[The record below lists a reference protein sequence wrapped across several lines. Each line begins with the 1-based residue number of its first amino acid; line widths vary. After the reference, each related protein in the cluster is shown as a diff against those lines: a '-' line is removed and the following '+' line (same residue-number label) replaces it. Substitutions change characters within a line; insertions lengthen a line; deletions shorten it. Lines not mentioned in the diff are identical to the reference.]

1 MRVTRVLDT
10 VYETKVGWNPST
22 GAIKPVH
29 IANGLFRELTH
40 RYYDTEDVVA
50 FAVPG
55 KKGEAPMAARTFEA
69 MVLNCDDPRFK
80 EFAAATLKPRFERLR
95 EAVRGVLAADK
106 AVFPR
111 ADGSALT
118 LTCPQMISA
127 DEMDKRVGR
136 FMAALLRGPESNG
149 AGALARV
156 MLRQMGGGDGEDTPQ
171 DPISFLVWPLL
182 KQEPKRRLERD
193 SAKCAIFD
201 SKLLAKFAE
210 HLVAA
215 SDALAAHEEAQ
226 GNRLATL
233 QRGVQFVCLAVL
245 SHAQALAAGGRLE
258 RRTPLLLVSSAPKG
272 SRLARASE
280 LSLIRYYEGFERWLG
295 LQLGDRIRRGQPVST
310 VKDSK
315 HTRPAQPA
323 PESLHRSSVKA
334 WLKSFADEKG
344 EVPDE
349 DTLENRMALFEEALA
364 EHGRESTADV
374 LGATLASCYYD
385 EFSERGGPRRFL
397 QGIGKQVGLIFPH
410 GVGRSLDKR
419 VRPSVQ
425 TLDVLVK
432 ACTPTDR
439 AIPMDEFLLNL
450 WRRFGIV
457 VQGEIENGLSV
468 HEQLVGHG
476 IDVSPTD
483 LKENRD
489 ALIEHL
495 VDIGL
500 ARRYPDNVAYIGRY
514 NG

>member
-1 MRVTRVLDT
+1 MRITRVLDT

-40 RYYDTEDVVA
+40 RFYDTEDVVA

-80 EFAAATLKPRFERLR
+80 EFAAPTLKARFERLR

-111 ADGSALT
+111 AEGSALT
-118 LTCPQMISA
+118 LTCPQMVSA
-127 DEMDKRVGR
+127 DEMDKRVGK
-136 FMAALLRGPESNG
+136 FMAALLRGPGDSG
-149 AGALARV
+149 LGSLARV
-156 MLRQMGGGDGEDTPQ
+156 MLKQMGDAAAPQ

-193 SAKCAIFD
+193 ATKCPIFD
-201 SKLLAKFAE
+201 SRLLARFAE

-215 SDALAAHEEAQ
+215 SDALAAHEAAQ

-233 QRGVQFVCLAVL
+233 QRGVQFVCIAVL
-245 SHAQALAAGGRLE
+245 AHAQALAAGGRLD
-258 RRTPLLLVSSAPKG
+258 RRTPLLLVSSASKG

-280 LSLIRYYEGFERWLG
+280 LTLIRYYEAFEGWLG
-295 LQLGDRIRRGQPVST
+295 LQLGERIRKRQLVSL

-315 HTRPAQPA
+315 HAA
-323 PESLHRSSVKA
+323 PPLAAPTTLHRGTVRA
-334 WLKSFADEKG
+334 WLKTFADEKG
-344 EVPDE
+344 DPPDE
-349 DTLENRMALFEEALA
+349 DILENRMALFEEALA
-364 EHGRESTADV
+364 EHGRDNVADV

-385 EFSERGGPRRFL
+385 EYSGGGPRPFL

-410 GVGRSLDKR
+410 GAGRSQEKR

-439 AIPMDEFLLNL
+439 AIPMDEFLLNV

-457 VQGEIENGLSV
+457 VQGELEEGLTV
-468 HEQLVGHG
+468 HEQLVEVG

-495 VDIGL
+495 VEIGL
-500 ARRYPDNVAYIGRY
+500 ARRYPDNVAYVGRF
-514 NG
+514 NA

>member
-1 MRVTRVLDT
+1 MRITRVLDT
-10 VYETKVGWNPST
+10 VYEGKVGWNPST

-40 RYYDTEDVVA
+40 RFYDTEDVVA

-55 KKGEAPMAARTFEA
+55 KKGEPPMAARTFEA

-80 EFAAATLKPRFERLR
+80 EFASPSLAGRFERLR

-127 DEMDKRVGR
+127 DEMDKRVGK
-136 FMAALLRGPESNG
+136 FMAALLRGPD
-149 AGALARV
+149 ADAHCALARI
-156 MLRQMGGGDGEDTPQ
+156 MLKHMGDSAEPQ

-182 KQEPKRRLERD
+182 RQEPKRRLERD
-193 SAKCAIFD
+193 AARCLIYE
-201 SKLLAKFAE
+201 SKQLAAFAE
-210 HLVAA
+210 HVIAA
-215 SDALAAHEEAQ
+215 SDTLAAHEEAQ

-245 SHAQALAAGGRLE
+245 AHAQALAAGGKLE
-258 RRTPLLLVSSAPKG
+258 RRTPLLLVSSAAKG

-280 LSLIRYYEGFERWLG
+280 LSLIRYYETFEGWLG
-295 LQLGDRIRRGQPVST
+295 LQLGERIRKGQPVST

-315 HTRPAQPA
+315 HPSPAQPA
-323 PESLHRSSVKA
+323 PESVHRGSVKA
-334 WLKSFADEKG
+334 WLKTFADEKG
-344 EVPDE
+344 EPPD
-349 DTLENRMALFEEALA
+349 DDIIDNRMALFEEALA
-364 EHGRESTADV
+364 EHGRDRVPDV

-385 EFSERGGPRRFL
+385 EYSGGGPRPFL

-410 GVGRSLDKR
+410 GAGRSQEKR

-450 WRRFGIV
+450 WERFGIV
-457 VQGEIENGLSV
+457 VHGALKEDLVV
-468 HEQLVGHG
+468 HEQLVEAG

-500 ARRYPDNVAYIGRY
+500 ARRYPDNVAYVGRF
-514 NG
+514 NA

>member
-1 MRVTRVLDT
+1 MRITRVLDT

-40 RYYDTEDVVA
+40 RFYDTEDVVG

-55 KKGEAPMAARTFEA
+55 KKGEPPMAARTFEA

-80 EFAAATLKPRFERLR
+80 EFAAPTFKARFERLR
-95 EAVRGVLAADK
+95 EAARGVLAADK

-127 DEMDKRVGR
+127 DEMDKRVGK
-136 FMAALLRGPESNG
+136 FMAALLRGPDAG
-149 AGALARV
+149 GVGALARV
-156 MLRQMGGGDGEDTPQ
+156 MLEQMGDADGEAAPQ

-193 SAKCAIFD
+193 SAKCPIFD
-201 SKLLAKFAE
+201 SRPLAKFAE

-245 SHAQALAAGGRLE
+245 AHAQALAAAGRLD
-258 RRTPLLLVSSAPKG
+258 RRTPLLLASSAPKG

-280 LSLIRYYEGFERWLG
+280 MSLIRYYEAFEGWLG
-295 LQLGDRIRRGQPVST
+295 LQLGERIRKGQPVSM
-310 VKDSK
+310 VKDTK
-315 HTRPAQPA
+315 HPTPAQAA
-323 PESLHRSSVKA
+323 PGSLHRGSVKA
-334 WLKSFADEKG
+334 WLKTFADEKG
-344 EVPDE
+344 EPPDE
-349 DTLENRMALFEEALA
+349 DTIENRMALFEEALA
-364 EHGRESTADV
+364 EHGRDNVADV
-374 LGATLASCYYD
+374 LGAALASCYYD
-385 EFSERGGPRRFL
+385 EYSGGGPRPFL

-410 GVGRSLDKR
+410 GAGRSQEKR

-450 WRRFGIV
+450 WCRFGIV
-457 VQGEIENGLSV
+457 VQGEVADGLAV
-468 HEQLVGHG
+468 HGQLVEAG

-489 ALIEHL
+489 ALVEHL

-500 ARRYPDNVAYIGRY
+500 ARRYPDNVAYVGRFDA
-514 NG
+514 

>member
-1 MRVTRVLDT
+1 MRITRVLDT

-29 IANGLFRELTH
+29 IANGLFRELTN

-55 KKGEAPMAARTFEA
+55 KKGEAPMHARTFEA

-80 EFAAATLKPRFERLR
+80 EFAAPSFKPRFERLR

-127 DEMDKRVGR
+127 DEMDKRVGK
-136 FMAALLRGPESNG
+136 FMASLLRGPEADG
-149 AGALARV
+149 VGALARV
-156 MLRQMGGGDGEDTPQ
+156 MLKQMGDGAPQ
-171 DPISFLVWPLL
+171 DPISYLVWPLL
-182 KQEPKRRLERD
+182 RGEPKRRLERD
-193 SAKCAIFD
+193 AARCLIFD
-201 SKLLAKFAE
+201 ARPLARFAE

-215 SDALAAHEEAQ
+215 SDALAAHEDAQ

-245 SHAQALAAGGRLE
+245 AHAQALASGGRLE
-258 RRTPLLLVSSAPKG
+258 RRTPLLLVPAAVKG

-280 LSLIRYYEGFERWLG
+280 LSLLRYYEAFEAWLG
-295 LQLGDRIRRGQPVST
+295 LQLGERIRKAQAVSM
-310 VKDSK
+310 VRDNK
-315 HTRPAQPA
+315 HPSPAQPA
-323 PESLHRSSVKA
+323 PDTVHRASVKA
-334 WLKSFADEKG
+334 WLKTFADEKG
-344 EVPDE
+344 EPPDA
-349 DTLENRMALFEEALA
+349 DLVENRMALFEEALA
-364 EHGRESTADV
+364 EHGRDNVGDV
-374 LGATLASCYYD
+374 LGTTLASCYCD
-385 EFSERGGPRRFL
+385 EYRGGGPRPFL
-397 QGIGKQVGLIFPH
+397 QGIGKQVGLVFPH
-410 GVGRSLDKR
+410 GAGRSQEKR

-439 AIPMDEFLLNL
+439 SIPMDEFLLNL
-450 WRRFGIV
+450 WNRFGIV
-457 VQGEIENGLSV
+457 VQGDLAEEATV
-468 HEQLVGHG
+468 HERLFDAG

-483 LKENRD
+483 LKENRE

-500 ARRYPDNVAYIGRY
+500 ARRYPDNIAYVGRF
-514 NG
+514 NA